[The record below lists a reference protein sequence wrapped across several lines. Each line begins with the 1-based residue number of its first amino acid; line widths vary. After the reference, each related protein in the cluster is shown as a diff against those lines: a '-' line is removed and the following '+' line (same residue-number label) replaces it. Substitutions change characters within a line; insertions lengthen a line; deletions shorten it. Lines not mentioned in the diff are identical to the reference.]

1 MSDEAME
8 VERMLQRWLKT
19 YGGVGGDANQMASWF
34 RDYFDKAFQ
43 WALSHPRAVE
53 TTKGG
58 VLDSA
63 LSHLRL
69 GPGSKVE
76 FMAGLCR
83 GIGSN
88 MNTEVRNQFYNDM
101 ARWAGVTAS
110 PGMGASRVHRRRGEG
125 HPLCCGLRCRWY
137 PRQPNSRTS
146 CTSRHLTFRQALHG
160 NGGTAPCLPA
170 HQDMPSPSPIHND
183 GKHFQKTVNQ
193 G

>member
-34 RDYFDKAFQ
+34 RDYFDNAFQ
-43 WALSHPRAVE
+43 WALSHQRAVE

-101 ARWAGVTAS
+101 ARWAAVTGS
-110 PGMGASRVHRRRGEG
+110 PGVSCHYLRHDNETARLPCIACALRPVRRLSGEG
-125 HPLCCGLRCRWY
+125 GILDVGTSADPLAVLGEELRERDLGGDEGLVITRER
-137 PRQPNSRTS
+137 
-146 CTSRHLTFRQALHG
+146 
-160 NGGTAPCLPA
+160 GGAGWLG
-170 HQDMPSPSPIHND
+170 M
-183 GKHFQKTVNQ
+183 
-193 G
+193 